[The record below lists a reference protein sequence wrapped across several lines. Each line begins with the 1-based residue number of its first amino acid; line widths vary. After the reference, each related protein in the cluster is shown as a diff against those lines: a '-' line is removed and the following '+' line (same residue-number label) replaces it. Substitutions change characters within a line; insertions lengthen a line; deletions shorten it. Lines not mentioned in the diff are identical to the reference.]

1 MAGTDGRAEGA
12 GGGDGGEAGGG
23 MGGAPWGGAACVL
36 GVDEAGRGPVLG
48 PMVYACAVCPQRELG
63 WLGGLGLADS
73 KVLKEERREQ
83 LFELMAGDARVGAR
97 AEVLSAA
104 EISAQMLRR
113 EKVSLNAM
121 AMESTYA
128 LIDGVLAAGCHVT
141 EAYIDTLGDPKAHRE
156 RLARRFPGI
165 AFTVETKADAK
176 YPIVSAAS
184 VVAKVSRDRAVRDF
198 EFAEAG
204 VSISRELGSGYPADP
219 ATKKW
224 LLEHCDPVFGFP
236 NLVRFSWQ
244 TAKTIITEHGE
255 EARFVHDEEDEEEA
269 ADGKKQ
275 QKLRL
280 SMGGSSGPAAEES
293 SGAGRHSFFR
303 ARKLQKVTITR

>member
-1 MAGTDGRAEGA
+1 MGA
-12 GGGDGGEAGGG
+12 GAGAGAGAVG
-23 MGGAPWGGAACVL
+23 MGGAPWGGAECVL

-48 PMVYACAVCPQRELG
+48 PMVYACAVCPRAELE

-73 KVLKEERREQ
+73 KVLKEERRDYF
-83 LFELMAGDARVGAR
+83 FELMAGEARVGAR

-121 AMESTYA
+121 AMDATYA
-128 LIDGVLAAGCHVT
+128 LIDGVLAAGCNVT
-141 EAYIDTLGDPKAHRE
+141 EAFIDTLGDPRAHRD
-156 RLARRFPGI
+156 RLSRRFPGI

-198 EFAEAG
+198 EFPESAKG
-204 VSISRELGSGYPADP
+204 VLISRNLGSGYPADP

-224 LLEHCDPVFGFP
+224 LQEHCDPVFGFP

-244 TAKTIITEHGE
+244 TAKTIMEQHGE
-255 EARFVHDEEDEEEA
+255 EVQFEHDEEEDEGA
-269 ADGKKQ
+269 GAGGGMKQ

-280 SMGGSSGPAAEES
+280 SMGGGTGAAAAEES
-293 SGAGRHSFFR
+293 SGSGRHSFFR
-303 ARKLQKVTITR
+303 ARKLQRVMAAPSRSA

>member
-1 MAGTDGRAEGA
+1 
-12 GGGDGGEAGGG
+12 
-23 MGGAPWGGAACVL
+23 MGGAPWGGAECVL

-48 PMVYACAVCPQRELG
+48 PMVYACAVCPQGELG

-121 AMESTYA
+121 AMDATYA
-128 LIDGVLAAGCHVT
+128 LIDGVLAAGCNVT
-141 EAYIDTLGDPKAHRE
+141 EAYIDTLGDPNVHRE

-198 EFAEAG
+198 DFAEAG
-204 VSISRELGSGYPADP
+204 VSISRDLGSGYPADP

-224 LLEHCDPVFGFP
+224 LLEHCDRVFGFP

-244 TAKTIITEHGE
+244 TAKTIIMEQGE
-255 EARFVHDEEDEEEA
+255 EARFVHDDEDEEEA

-280 SMGGSSGPAAEES
+280 SMGGGPGPAAEES

-303 ARKLQKVTITR
+303 ARKLQRVSIMR

>member
-1 MAGTDGRAEGA
+1 
-12 GGGDGGEAGGG
+12 
-23 MGGAPWGGAACVL
+23 MGGAPWGGAECVL

-128 LIDGVLAAGCHVT
+128 LIDSVLAAGCHVT

-255 EARFVHDEEDEEEA
+255 EARFVHDEEDEEA

-280 SMGGSSGPAAEES
+280 SMGGGSGPAAEES

-303 ARKLQKVTITR
+303 ARKLQRVTITR